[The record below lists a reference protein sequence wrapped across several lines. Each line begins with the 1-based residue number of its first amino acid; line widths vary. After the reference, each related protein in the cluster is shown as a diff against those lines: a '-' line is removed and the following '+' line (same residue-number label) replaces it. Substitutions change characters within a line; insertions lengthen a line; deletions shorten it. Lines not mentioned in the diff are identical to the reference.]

1 MPSSAI
7 LTMIPG
13 TLTPQTPAVDVAVT
27 QFRRAVE
34 EFVTAVIRRGTQ

>member
-13 TLTPQTPAVDVAVT
+13 TLAPTSAASDGALL

-34 EFVTAVIRRGTQ
+34 EFISAMRRGAQ